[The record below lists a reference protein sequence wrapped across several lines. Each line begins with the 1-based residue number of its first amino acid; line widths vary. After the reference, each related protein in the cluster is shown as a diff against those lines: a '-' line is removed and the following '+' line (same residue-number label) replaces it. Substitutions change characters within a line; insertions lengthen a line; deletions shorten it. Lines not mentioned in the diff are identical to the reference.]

1 MVVRLRDNLIL
12 GNARD
17 SRATP
22 VQLGLSASRRN
33 ELYVKII
40 QSGKS
45 PGYPRYCRAG
55 FRISGEHRLPACKFR
70 QLAETEDS
78 IDLRGRTRIA
88 GKLLGTGGL
97 TGRAPRSRSRKSSRS
112 RGRARQHARRV
123 RYPESICCNDYSYS
137 PTLRCKMARAY
148 SRLSLAMKLA
158 LISAGH
164 TASHSYVFVQL
175 PKPSASI

>member
-78 IDLRGRTRIA
+78 IDLRARRCIA
-88 GKLLGTGGL
+88 GKLPASAGPQPALPAAGAEKIRDREDALANTRDACATRSQFAVTIIL
-97 TGRAPRSRSRKSSRS
+97 IRPRFAAKW
-112 RGRARQHARRV
+112 RARIR
-123 RYPESICCNDYSYS
+123 D
-137 PTLRCKMARAY
+137 
-148 SRLSLAMKLA
+148 
-158 LISAGH
+158 
-164 TASHSYVFVQL
+164 
-175 PKPSASI
+175 